1 MAKITPFRG
10 TRPVRDKVHLVAS
23 RSYVSYTPA
32 NLKGK
37 LNTNPFSFIH
47 IINPDYNSTGRKS
60 RGKEKF
66 RRIREKYLE
75 FIRQGIF
82 KKEAKPVYYLYEQ
95 RFHEHTYIGV
105 IAGIS
110 VADYQSG
117 HILKHEA
124 TLQKR
129 ENMFAEYL
137 KTTGFNAEP
146 VLLTH
151 RGSDDLRV
159 TLERIKQE
167 RPEYEFTTADRAEH
181 RVWIVEDSLDM
192 NFITQYYDSIDELYI
207 ADGHHRTASS
217 ATLSEWVNG
226 ENKGN
231 SEAPHFFMAL
241 LIADDSL
248 HIDSFYRLV
257 SVVDTECDKLIKSL
271 GELFELTLSSTP
283 PRNEDLAF
291 HEFSMYLNGK
301 WYLLKLKELQK
312 KSTRPIDQLDAQIL
326 TDTILTPLLG
336 IGDLRSDPRI
346 SFEPGFIKSE
356 DIARKVDKGTFAIA
370 FGMRPVEMDQMRSIA
385 KSGCVMPPK
394 TTYIEPKLRSGLV
407 IYDLKETP

>member
-1 MAKITPFRG
+1 M
-10 TRPVRDKVHLVAS
+10 VAS

-47 IINPDYNSTGRKS
+47 IINPDYNSTSRKS

-159 TLERIKQE
+159 TLEHQLFFYYSRNLQVLLDHLFYCFCNIRI
-167 RPEYEFTTADRAEH
+167 FVLLH
-181 RVWIVEDSLDM
+181 C
-192 NFITQYYDSIDELYI
+192 QYRE
-207 ADGHHRTASS
+207 
-217 ATLSEWVNG
+217 V
-226 ENKGN
+226 
-231 SEAPHFFMAL
+231 
-241 LIADDSL
+241 
-248 HIDSFYRLV
+248 
-257 SVVDTECDKLIKSL
+257 
-271 GELFELTLSSTP
+271 
-283 PRNEDLAF
+283 
-291 HEFSMYLNGK
+291 
-301 WYLLKLKELQK
+301 
-312 KSTRPIDQLDAQIL
+312 
-326 TDTILTPLLG
+326 
-336 IGDLRSDPRI
+336 
-346 SFEPGFIKSE
+346 
-356 DIARKVDKGTFAIA
+356 
-370 FGMRPVEMDQMRSIA
+370 
-385 KSGCVMPPK
+385 
-394 TTYIEPKLRSGLV
+394 
-407 IYDLKETP
+407 